1 MLWLAL
7 HLPQLA
13 IDLVAHGE
21 PVDANPIAIVEGPLQ
36 RRSVHAVNALARAA
50 GVCSGHKQSAAQAIC
65 PHLQI
70 RLRNVEREAEA
81 LQQLAAC
88 LYRVSAEIS
97 VRPPQGVL
105 IEAAASRKLF
115 GGGAGVVEA
124 VREILTELAVSAQVG
139 IAPTPSGAELAA
151 RMGDGTHVLSRQALM
166 RLIDSAPL
174 TLSALSER
182 SCELLAGSGL
192 RNLGE
197 VIRLPRDALA
207 RRIGREDMSC
217 LDRLSGAMADRRA
230 LYQPPRRFERRMEMP
245 APLSNTQSLLFPLKR
260 LLRDLGLFLI
270 AQDAGVQEFDLYFA
284 HEGRAGLDCPPS
296 MLHIGL
302 LHIERDADALFEL
315 MRERLDRFALPE
327 ATIELTLRADKLL
340 SYAPAQLDL
349 LSPLAGNK
357 DSPERLLERLRAR
370 LGDEAISAVTVHDEH
385 RPELASKPA
394 PIQLPT
400 QATAASYRRNAQ
412 AAADAPVANSTQARP
427 NWLLA
432 TPQPVDDR
440 SLQLLS
446 GPERIES
453 GWWDGGDCRRDYFI
467 AEDRHGRR
475 VWVFQTLGQTP
486 VWYLHGVFG

>member
-7 HLPQLA
+7 HLPKLA
-13 IDLVAHGE
+13 LDLVAHGE
-21 PVDANPIAIVEGPLQ
+21 AVTTYPIAIAEGPAQ
-36 RRSVHAVNALARAA
+36 RRSVHAVNTLARAA
-50 GVCSGHKQSAAQAIC
+50 GVHVGQKQSAAQAIC
-65 PHLQI
+65 PDLQI
-70 RLRNVEREAEA
+70 RLRNIDNEVEA
-81 LQQLAAC
+81 LQRLAAC

-124 VREILTELAVSAQVG
+124 VRDILADLQLDAHIG

-166 RLIDSAPL
+166 RLIDNAPL
-174 TLSALSER
+174 ALSALSAR
-182 SCELLAGSGL
+182 SCELLTGSGL
-192 RNLGE
+192 RHLGE

-207 RRIGREDMSC
+207 RRIGRDDMNC
-217 LDRLSGAMADRRA
+217 LDRLSGAAADRRI

-260 LLRDLGLFLI
+260 MLRDLSLFLI
-270 AQDAGVQEFDLYFA
+270 AQDAGVQTFDLHFK
-284 HEGRAGLDCPPS
+284 HEDHAASVLS
-296 MLHIGL
+296 IGL
-302 LHIERDADALFEL
+302 LHIERDADTLFEL
-315 MRERLDRFALPE
+315 MRERLDRFTLPG
-327 ATIELTLRADKLL
+327 ATIELTLLATHLL
-340 SYAPAQLDL
+340 PFAPAQQDL
-349 LSPLAGNK
+349 LSALVDSK
-357 DSPERLLERLRAR
+357 DTPEHLLERLRAR
-370 LGDEAISAVTVHDEH
+370 LGDEAVHTIALHNEH

-394 PIQLPT
+394 SVQL
-400 QATAASYRRNAQ
+400 AVNE
-412 AAADAPVANSTQARP
+412 AAAVYRHERKNPDAEEMQRQCVAARP

-432 TPQPVDDR
+432 TPQPIDDR
-440 SLQLLS
+440 SLQLIS

-475 VWVFQTLGQTP
+475 VWVFQTLGKSSA
-486 VWYLHGVFG
+486 WYLHGVFG